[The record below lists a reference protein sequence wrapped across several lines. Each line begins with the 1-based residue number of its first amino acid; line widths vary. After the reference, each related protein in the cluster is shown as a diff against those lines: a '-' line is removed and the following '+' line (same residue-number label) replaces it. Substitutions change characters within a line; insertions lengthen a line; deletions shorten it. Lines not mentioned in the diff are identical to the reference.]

1 MKKCTL
7 LFLSILLILSL
18 AGCGGPAPAP
28 QTEPQKAVET
38 LPPPTET
45 EAPTVPT
52 EPPRREILKSWDGEP
67 DDAYELDTPDY
78 AGGFPKIQGMVL
90 YEKDGI
96 RVTMGDCTLKPEFYN
111 ERGDR
116 VARPSGGLK
125 PGYMVYY
132 SIPLTLENQ
141 TDVNIRMS
149 SFDFAINQKA
159 IITTSGGAFS
169 DAAPHSK
176 VKTECSFFQSD
187 INRNARGMALP
198 RDFEIVLT
206 FFDVDNGERIGS
218 SDVIRFS
225 SDVDPDYA
233 EPVEPYPLLLWEDE
247 LVAVRAGEMYQR
259 ERGNVR
265 MEFSVENKFDEP
277 LTVTGVDI
285 AINGEPVELRLS
297 RWIIPGAADYQ
308 AMEITAKELKAWGLT
323 YEDLKTMDLTITC
336 TRHYEEEVLSQS
348 DRIQLDLV
356 DKK

>member
-1 MKKCTL
+1 MKKYARF
-7 LFLSILLILSL
+7 FLSILLILSL
-18 AGCGGPAPAP
+18 AGCGAPAAAP

-38 LPPPTET
+38 LMPPT

-52 EPPRREILKSWDGEP
+52 EPPRTEILKSWDGEP
-67 DDAYELDTPDY
+67 DASCELETPDY
-78 AGGFPKIQGMVL
+78 ATGYPKLQGMVL

-96 RVTMGDCTLKPEFYN
+96 RVTMRDCMLKPEFYN

-116 VARPSGGLK
+116 MARPSGGLK

-132 SIPLTLENQ
+132 SIPLILENQ

-176 VKTECSFFQSD
+176 VETECSFFQSD

-206 FFDVDNGERIGS
+206 FFDLDNGERIGS

-225 SDVDPDYA
+225 PDVNPEYA
-233 EPVEPYPLLLWEDE
+233 EPAEPYP
-247 LVAVRAGEMYQR
+247 
-259 ERGNVR
+259 
-265 MEFSVENKFDEP
+265 FSFGRTS
-277 LTVTGVDI
+277 L
-285 AINGEPVELRLS
+285 
-297 RWIIPGAADYQ
+297 
-308 AMEITAKELKAWGLT
+308 
-323 YEDLKTMDLTITC
+323 
-336 TRHYEEEVLSQS
+336 
-348 DRIQLDLV
+348 
-356 DKK
+356 